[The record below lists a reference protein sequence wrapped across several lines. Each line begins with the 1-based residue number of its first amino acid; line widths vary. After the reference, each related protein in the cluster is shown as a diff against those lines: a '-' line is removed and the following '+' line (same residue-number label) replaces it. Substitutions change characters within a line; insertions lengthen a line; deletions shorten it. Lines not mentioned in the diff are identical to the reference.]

1 MSDEPSIGAEP
12 LTDLHPTPSTKDPN
26 PPTFA
31 SFAPPSCSPA
41 ARSTF
46 QVHQKSP
53 LLAATP
59 PRITRALSQAFPY
72 LSGLNWVAGL
82 LTWTTKDPWE
92 SFLVVAAFWAA
103 VLYGDVGLRWA
114 GNVVAVALLVLGMF
128 LRRYRD
134 EPAPTTLDEILE
146 TLSSLTTR
154 LNIFFEPFLSLTRF
168 LSTTVTATT
177 TTTRPVLTTL
187 FFRILITTPIWLF
200 FAVYPFQVITTR
212 RVALATGTLI
222 LSWHSR
228 PAKVSRTI
236 LWRSSLIRAISS
248 YITGLTLVP
257 LPSPPPLPPRK
268 ARKSSMSNRDVNP
281 ATASSTSV
289 NSLTASPPKRAP
301 TLQIDPSKS
310 TPLTASTAGAS
321 PGVKFTFAIYE
332 NQRRWLGVGWTS
344 SLFAYERAPFT
355 DEHLQPCPQPEEFA
369 LPETPAGSDVRWR
382 WVEGEEW
389 RVEGADG
396 HGKKSKGQEVKDK
409 LGGSGEVGQ
418 GWVYYDNQWRDGRRG
433 VDGWGKYT
441 RRRKWYRNAE
451 LVEDLGSDTS
461 DSEGEGEVG
470 AQEEE
475 GATEATFSPLA
486 SGGDGNGKQRY
497 RRTEHDEDEGDIS
510 TDEVPDVIVTLEED
524 GTGEEKE
531 KYIMEKSVVSGNGV
545 ARPPL
550 PPR

>member
-1 MSDEPSIGAEP
+1 MSDEPSSGAEP
-12 LTDLHPTPSTKDPN
+12 LTDLHPTPSTRDPN

-31 SFAPPSCSPA
+31 SFAPPSSSPA

-59 PRITRALSQAFPY
+59 PRVTRTLSQAFPY

-103 VLYGDVGLRWA
+103 VLYGDVGLRWG
-114 GNVVAVALLVLGMF
+114 GNVVAVALLILGMF

-134 EPAPTTLDEILE
+134 EPTPTTLDEILE
-146 TLSSLTTR
+146 TLSTLTTR

-168 LSTTVTATT
+168 LSTAVTATT
-177 TTTRPVLTTL
+177 ATTRPVLTTL
-187 FFRILITTPIWLF
+187 FFRILMTTPIWLF
-200 FAVYPFQVITTR
+200 FTVCPFQVITTR
-212 RVALATGTLI
+212 RVVLATGTLI

-257 LPSPPPLPPRK
+257 LPPPPALPPRK
-268 ARKSSMSNRDVNP
+268 ARKSSMNNHTVNP
-281 ATASSTSV
+281 ATASTSV
-289 NSLTASPPKRAP
+289 NSSKASPPKRAP
-301 TLQIDPSKS
+301 SLQIDPSKS

-369 LPETPAGSDVRWR
+369 LPETPAGSGVRWR

-396 HGKKSKGQEVKDK
+396 HGRKSKGQEVKDK
-409 LGGSGEVGQ
+409 LGCSGEVGE
-418 GWVYYDNQWRDGRRG
+418 GWVYYDNKWRDGRRG

-451 LVEDLGSDTS
+451 LVEDLGSDDS
-461 DSEGEGEVG
+461 DGDDEVEVEAQEKKKTTEAALSPLTSEGNQGGE
-470 AQEEE
+470 Q
-475 GATEATFSPLA
+475 L
-486 SGGDGNGKQRY
+486 Y

-510 TDEVPDVIVTLEED
+510 TDEVSDAIVTSEED
-524 GTGEEKE
+524 GAGEEKE
-531 KYIMEKSVVSGNGV
+531 KYIMGEGVVSGNGA

>member
-1 MSDEPSIGAEP
+1 MSDEPSTGAEP
-12 LTDLHPTPSTKDPN
+12 LTDLHPAPSTRDPN

-31 SFAPPSCSPA
+31 SFAPPSSSPA

-59 PRITRALSQAFPY
+59 PRVTRALSQAFPY

-92 SFLVVAAFWAA
+92 SFLVVAVFWAA
-103 VLYGDVGLRWA
+103 VLYGDVGLRWG
-114 GNVVAVALLVLGMF
+114 GNVVAVALLILGML

-134 EPAPTTLDEILE
+134 EPTPTTLDEILE
-146 TLSSLTTR
+146 TLSTLTAR

-177 TTTRPVLTTL
+177 ATTRPVLTTL
-187 FFRILITTPIWLF
+187 FLRILITTPIWLLF
-200 FAVYPFQVITTR
+200 TVYPFQVITTR
-212 RVALATGTLI
+212 RVVLATGTLI

-248 YITGLTLVP
+248 YITGLTL
-257 LPSPPPLPPRK
+257 
-268 ARKSSMSNRDVNP
+268 
-281 ATASSTSV
+281 
-289 NSLTASPPKRAP
+289 RAP

-369 LPETPAGSDVRWR
+369 LPETPAGSGVCWR
-382 WVEGEEW
+382 WVQDEEW

-409 LGGSGEVGQ
+409 LGGSGGVGE
-418 GWVYYDNQWRDGRRG
+418 GWVYYDNKWRDGRRG

-451 LVEDLGSDTS
+451 LVEDLGSNDS
-461 DSEGEGEVG
+461 DSEGEAEV
-470 AQEEE
+470 ETHEKDKT
-475 GATEATFSPLA
+475 TEAPPSALTN
-486 SGGDGNGKQRY
+486 GGSEKAKQVY

-510 TDEVPDVIVTLEED
+510 TDEVPGVIVTSEED
-524 GTGEEKE
+524 GAGEEKE
-531 KYIMEKSVVSGNGV
+531 KYIVGKNVVSGNGV
-545 ARPPL
+545 TRPPL

>member
-1 MSDEPSIGAEP
+1 MSDEPPNGAEP
-12 LTDLHPTPSTKDPN
+12 PTDLHPQPLARDPN

-31 SFAPPSCSPA
+31 SFAPPSSSPA
-41 ARSTF
+41 SRSTF

-53 LLAATP
+53 LLVATP
-59 PRITRALSQAFPY
+59 PQVTRALSQAFPY

-92 SFLVVAAFWAA
+92 SFLVVAAFWAV
-103 VLYGDVGLRWA
+103 VLYGDVGLRWG
-114 GNVVAVALLVLGMF
+114 GNVVAVVLLILGMF

-134 EPAPTTLDEILE
+134 EPTSTTLDEILE
-146 TLSSLTTR
+146 TLSTLTAR

-168 LSTTVTATT
+168 LSTTITATT
-177 TTTRPVLTTL
+177 ATTRPALTTL
-187 FFRILITTPIWLF
+187 FIRILITTPIWLF
-200 FAVYPFQVITTR
+200 FTVYPFQVITTR
-212 RVALATGTLI
+212 RVVLATGTLI

-236 LWRSSLIRAISS
+236 LWRSSVIRAISS
-248 YITGLTLVP
+248 YITGLTL
-257 LPSPPPLPPRK
+257 
-268 ARKSSMSNRDVNP
+268 
-281 ATASSTSV
+281 
-289 NSLTASPPKRAP
+289 RAP

-369 LPETPAGSDVRWR
+369 LPETPPGSGVRWR

-389 RVEGADG
+389 RVEGANG
-396 HGKKSKGQEVKDK
+396 HGKKGVTQEVKDK
-409 LGGSGEVGQ
+409 LGGNGEVGE
-418 GWVYYDNQWRDGRRG
+418 GWVYYDNKWRDGRRG

-451 LVEDLGSDTS
+451 LVEDLGSDDS
-461 DSEGEGEVG
+461 DSEDEAETKP
-470 AQEEE
+470 QTESP
-475 GATEATFSPLA
+475 TEAAFSP
-486 SGGDGNGKQRY
+486 STNKENDKDKQMY

-510 TDEVPDVIVTLEED
+510 TDEVPDVIVTPED
-524 GTGEEKE
+524 DGVGEEKE
-531 KYIMEKSVVSGNGV
+531 KYIMEKSAVNGNGV
-545 ARPPL
+545 SRPPL